1 MMISLERVK
10 TVTISFH
17 DVNVDVTFNVPTAEE
32 AQTKIRGVKELTD
45 TGLFKA
51 FVTKVESFE
60 VIGWESGVSADTVL
74 NSPGTFNFVS
84 KVAMEIV
91 NAAFLMDSE
100 KN

>member
-1 MMISLERVK
+1 MISLERTK
-10 TVTISFH
+10 TVSIPFL

-45 TGLFKA
+45 TGLFK
-51 FVTKVESFE
+51 
-60 VIGWESGVSADTVL
+60 DTVL
-74 NSPGTFNFVS
+74 NSPGTFNLVS

-91 NAAFLMDSE
+91 NAAFLMESE

>member
-1 MMISLERVK
+1 MMVTLERER
-10 TVTISFH
+10 TVSIPFH

-45 TGLFKA
+45 TGLFKT
-51 FVTKVESFE
+51 FVTKVQSVYVE
-60 VIGWESGVSADTVL
+60 GWGEGVSAETVM
-74 NSPGTFNFVS
+74 NSPGTFNLVS